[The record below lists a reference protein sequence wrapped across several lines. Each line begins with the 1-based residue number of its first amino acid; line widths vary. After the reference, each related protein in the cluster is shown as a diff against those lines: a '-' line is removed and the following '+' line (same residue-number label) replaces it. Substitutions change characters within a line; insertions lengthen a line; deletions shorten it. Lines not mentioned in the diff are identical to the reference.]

1 MVEQGT
7 GELPA
12 AVLGVLGQGTPGQLE
27 RLAGGEAEDE
37 VFVSA
42 LPGLQLGIK
51 REDALDHGA
60 VILHHIRHEMGLP
73 KHPAWRYGLPMTTDP
88 RLALEQLTSALAEHL
103 NAVASRRGEED
114 PRVDEAYEQV
124 AESYQ
129 AYEDVLWDAYGEAL
143 PLDLF
148 TEEDGED
155 EDEDDDEAEE
165 EAEGDAA
172 EEADLA

>member
-1 MVEQGT
+1 
-7 GELPA
+7 
-12 AVLGVLGQGTPGQLE
+12 
-27 RLAGGEAEDE
+27 
-37 VFVSA
+37 
-42 LPGLQLGIK
+42 
-51 REDALDHGA
+51 
-60 VILHHIRHEMGLP
+60 
-73 KHPAWRYGLPMTTDP
+73 MTTDP